1 MRPFNSQLPLTL
13 IASAI
18 LLATATPSFSADR
31 QAETQLPALQI
42 EAQKN
47 STASSHTSST
57 VSEIQGQD
65 LEQNLV
71 RNLDDLVRFEPG
83 VEATQDS
90 RFGISSINIRGLDGD
105 RVKIAVDGVDQAN
118 AYGPT
123 STYLRTGRNTVD
135 MESLEKVTIAK
146 GGDVISGSGA
156 LGGVVKYQTKEPSS
170 FLAAQGDDNF
180 VSYKG
185 GYRSAMDQFSET
197 LTLVNRTGK
206 LETLFLYTRRD
217 GHETENYLGDAGS
230 DKTLGATRRFVD
242 PADNKSDNFLVKAQ
256 YQLDE
261 MNRIGVVAESYDAD
275 STSDLYSESAT
286 NDLNRADDNS
296 NRQRIGVF
304 WESQEATSAY
314 DKMKWQL
321 DYQETKTTNKTFRES
336 STRTRLVNRFY
347 DESSVNL
354 RGDLVKNLN
363 NQQVRYGIN
372 YKDIS
377 LENLNKDNTMG
388 TSRFSPLADANIIGA
403 YVEDAI
409 NVSDRL
415 TLTPALRYD
424 HYQYRTKS
432 DQYVDAFPRSDNEA
446 LTAQLGAEFELTPV
460 YSFYG
465 KSGTGFRAPDL
476 DDLYYYYDA
485 GRGYAIVPN
494 PALESE
500 TSVFLEAGVRAQTDY
515 SSAEFTLFYNKYKD
529 FIESDVSTGST
540 TAHPFGEFTTKNLN
554 RVRIKGAEFKGSLN
568 LSKLVGGAAD
578 SWVLN
583 TAIAYAEGKDL
594 QKNQPVDS
602 VAPLSAVVGLGYD
615 APSSTWG
622 GKLNLTLNRGKD
634 KADITSSNQWLATKS
649 YRVVDLTAY
658 YKPSETITLNA
669 GVFNLFD
676 EEYRKWSDVRKL
688 SNKSTSLERYS
699 RAGRNFGVD
708 VTLAF

>member
-18 LLATATPSFSADR
+18 LLATAPPSFAADG

-42 EAQKN
+42 EAQKT
-47 STASSHTSST
+47 SAASSNTDST

-156 LGGVVKYQTKEPSS
+156 LGGVLKYQTKEPSS

-180 VSYKG
+180 VSIKG
-185 GYRSAMDQFSET
+185 GYLSAMDQFSET

-242 PADNKSDNFLVKAQ
+242 PADNESDNFLVKAQ

-304 WESQEATSAY
+304 WESQQASSAY

-354 RGDLVKNLN
+354 RGDLVKKLN

-424 HYQYRTKS
+424 HYQYSTKS
-432 DQYVDAFPRSDNEA
+432 DQYVDAFPSSNNEA

-529 FIESDVSTGST
+529 FIESSVSTGK
-540 TAHPFGEFTTKNLN
+540 TATHPSGEFTTKNLN
-554 RVRIKGAEFKGSLN
+554 RVQIKGAEFKGSLN
-568 LSKLVGGAAD
+568 LSQLAGGASD
-578 SWVLN
+578 SWTLN

-602 VAPLSAVVGLGYD
+602 VAPLSAVVGLDYD
-615 APSSTWG
+615 APSAIWG

-649 YRVVDLTAY
+649 YHVVDLTAY

-669 GVFNLFD
+669 GVFNLLD
-676 EEYRKWSDVRKL
+676 EEYRKWSDVRNL